1 MVLPAVDT
9 GLVMRWLCALAL
21 SVSLAFLSSL
31 AVAGELDY
39 SGLPPRSQQYLPML
53 LEEVEQWWPEMENPS
68 IFAAQVDVETC
79 ASPTHRMCWSPNARL
94 KTSREEG
101 YGLGQITRAWDKQGR
116 LRFDS
121 LEELR
126 KRHMDALSG
135 WSWGNVANALFQVRG
150 LILMNR
156 DNYAALGFAKTRM
169 DRYAFMDAAY
179 NGGLGGVMND
189 RAICARTPGCDPNRW
204 FGNVENTSKK
214 ARTAAS
220 GYGKGFFYV
229 NREHV
234 DAVVPGIDTPDIKP
248 KYGKSRRSKYQRA
261 GLK

>member
-1 MVLPAVDT
+1 
-9 GLVMRWLCALAL
+9 MRFIAFTVSFLLL
-21 SVSLAFLSSL
+21 SCSL

-39 SGLPPRSQQYLPML
+39 SGLPPRSQEYLPML
-53 LEEVEQWWPEMENPS
+53 LGEAEKWWPEMENPS

-79 ASPTHRMCWSPNARL
+79 ASPRHRMCWSPTARL

-121 LEELR
+121 LTELR
-126 KRHMDALSG
+126 AKHMEALAG

-156 DNYAALGFAKTRM
+156 DNYAMLGFAETEL
-169 DRYAFMDAAY
+169 DRYAFMDAGY
-179 NGGLGGVMND
+179 NGGMGGVMSD
-189 RAICARTPGCDPNRW
+189 RNICAKTPGCNPNRW
-204 FGNVENTSKK
+204 FGHVENTSKK
-214 ARTAAS
+214 ARTAAD

-234 DAVVPGIDTPDIKP
+234 DAVVPGRDTPEIKP
-248 KYGKSRRSKYQRA
+248 RYGKPRRPKYQDA
-261 GLK
+261 GLQ